1 MQRSELFLRPR
12 NQILSGL
19 THTHLWPSYNGQS
32 YKSVLQLRNVKQQ
45 NVPFKLIFK
54 LIELKH

>member
-1 MQRSELFLRPR
+1 MQRSELLRPR

-19 THTHLWPSYNGQS
+19 TQTHLWPNYNGQS
-32 YKSVLQLRNVKQQ
+32 YTSVLQVRNGNRQ
-45 NVPFKLIFK
+45 NVPFKLNFK